1 MMTASHQASPPPQ
14 PADPSEGLRQGQG
27 QDHGQDDWQDGGQDH
42 GPSRADGAD
51 SAGLQQPSMP
61 TLAPEPRVHPTAT
74 LHATQ
79 LGRWTEVGERCVL
92 NHVTLGDYSYIERD
106 CDLMFAQVGRFTSIA
121 SSVRL
126 NPSNHPWWRPTLHH
140 FTYRP
145 GKFGF
150 TPDPQ
155 AMDPEV
161 FAWREKARVL
171 VGHDVWIGHGAIVLP
186 GVRIGNGAIVGAGS
200 VVTRDVAPYTI
211 VVGNPARVLRPR
223 FDSPEIAER
232 LEAVGWWHWPHD
244 KLQDHLTHFQ
254 GDALAFL
261 EAVDAISEEPR

>member
-1 MMTASHQASPPPQ
+1 MDATQQQAS
-14 PADPSEGLRQGQG
+14 
-27 QDHGQDDWQDGGQDH
+27 
-42 GPSRADGAD
+42 
-51 SAGLQQPSMP
+51 QPSGESQHVSSIGPGGAAMHQP
-61 TLAPEPRVHPTAT
+61 TMTTLSPEPQVHPTAC
-74 LHATQ
+74 LNATR
-79 LGRWTEVGERCVL
+79 LGNWTEVGERCVL

-150 TPDPQ
+150 TSDPQ
-155 AMDPEV
+155 TVDPEV
-161 FAWREKARVL
+161 FAWRERDRVV
-171 VGHDVWIGHGAIVLP
+171 VGHDVWIGHGAIILP
-186 GVRIGNGAIVGAGS
+186 GVQIGNGAIVGASS

-223 FDSPEIAER
+223 FDNPEIPER
-232 LEAVGWWHWPHD
+232 LEAVSWWHWPHEQ
-244 KLQDHLTHFQ
+244 LQTHLKDFQ

-261 EAVDAISEEPR
+261 DAVEAISEEPR